1 MPNDQAL
8 YWLSS
13 VVLLGLAMLFG
24 QFAAASIA
32 AMAFILL
39 AYKNS
44 PTLWKSSPQGAPA
57 GI

>member
-8 YWLSS
+8 YWIG
-13 VVLLGLAMLFG
+13 VTVLLALTLMLG

-32 AMAFILL
+32 AMSCILL

-44 PTLWKSSPQGAPA
+44 PTLWKTRRDLVHGT
-57 GI
+57 